1 MTDNANN
8 HRTMV
13 CGAIIVFVIIPII
26 ALLLSSCGQS
36 IEDKFKSGASL
47 TEAEWRQMNEEN
59 TVKEIIVE
67 DTSNV
72 SEFIKKSKEE
82 LSKQSLYN
90 PYNHMEQ
97 PIQSNLSY

>member
-1 MTDNANN
+1 MIDNTND
-8 HRTMV
+8 HKTMLY
-13 CGAIIVFVIIPII
+13 GFIIIFLIIPII

-47 TEAEWRQMNEEN
+47 TEEEWRQMNEEN

-67 DTSNV
+67 DTSSV